1 MADQKNNIGPSTI
14 KLSVIVPVFNE
25 VENVEP
31 LILEIQATLDNTIP
45 YEMIFIDDCSIDGT
59 LNKLIEFN
67 RKVETLRVL
76 THERRSGQSA
86 AVRSGVQ
93 AAQANL
99 VVTLDGDGQNDPSD
113 IPNLLAAYEEN
124 VGTTKK
130 IMICG
135 QRAKRKDSFIKRFS
149 SKIANGIRSS
159 LLGDLTMDSGCGL
172 KLFRVT
178 DFMELP
184 SFDHMHRFLPAL
196 MIRSGGKVI
205 PIMVSHRSRER
216 GRSKYGVFDR
226 LWVGIFDLFGM
237 VWLRCRPINPE
248 VEEPE

>member
-25 VENVEP
+25 VENLEP
-31 LILEIQATLDNTIP
+31 LILEIQATLDNTFP
-45 YEMIFIDDCSIDGT
+45 YEMIFIDDCSTDGT

-86 AVRSGVQ
+86 AIRSGVQ
-93 AAQANL
+93 AAQAIL
-99 VVTLDGDGQNDPSD
+99 VATLDGDGQNDPSD

-135 QRAKRKDSFIKRFS
+135 QRAKRKDGFIKRFS